1 MYYCTETGKLRHL
14 RRLRSLPVFLLSEEM
29 LRFVSEKQKK
39 VKKQSFGGR
48 NYHVENHFACYSR
61 YTFGNSRPLSSADG
75 FGLRSIEKEDIKDKN
90 WSNTEKNIIGVLL
103 AAVAAVICVTIDEL
117 LKEEKP

>member
-1 MYYCTETGKLRHL
+1 MSQIKIN
-14 RRLRSLPVFLLSEEM
+14 
-29 LRFVSEKQKK
+29 
-39 VKKQSFGGR
+39 R
-48 NYHVENHFACYSR
+48 N
-61 YTFGNSRPLSSADG
+61 DG
-75 FGLRSIEKEDIKDKN
+75 KDKN